1 MACGIFY
8 NVYRIKEPNN
18 HFALT
23 QYFEICAFFAIYV
36 TFHIMCFFAV
46 CGGRHM
52 SAQKIK

>member
-23 QYFEICAFFAIYV
+23 QYFVICAFFAIYV